1 MKRKASASPAAQPA
15 SKSRKKPVAAKP
27 APLYRQPNTVRG
39 GPEKKNH
46 DVSATIAM
54 TAGALTFVAP
64 AAGTLLNGISEGATS
79 TSRVGRK
86 ISMVKLTVYW
96 SAYLASTSIG
106 GSPIRVMIIYDKQ
119 ANTALPAVLTW
130 LNTNDF
136 HSQNQLYNGDRF
148 ITVGSFLTD
157 TISVGGNY
165 SVSGKWSRSIDLETL
180 YNDGNSG
187 LITDIQ
193 TGSLYLTTA
202 QNGQIGTAGPSFQ
215 FISRLR
221 FIDF

>member
-1 MKRKASASPAAQPA
+1 MSPVGQPA
-15 SKSRKKPVAAKP
+15 QKGRKKSHPQKAL
-27 APLYRQPNTVRG
+27 PLYRQPNTVRG

-46 DVSATIAM
+46 DVGTTIAM

-64 AAGTLLNGISEGATS
+64 GAATLLNGISEGATS

-119 ANTALPAVLTW
+119 ANTAAPAVLTW

-136 HSQNQLYNGDRF
+136 HSQNQLYNSDRF
-148 ITVGSFLTD
+148 ITVGSWITD

-165 SVSGKWSRSIDLETL
+165 CVAGKWSRSIDLETI
-180 YNDGNSG
+180 YNDGNAG
-187 LITDIQ
+187 LISDIQ